1 MASPCLRAGQRDS
14 QRFSH
19 GMGQILLQL
28 WSCMPSGAGRIRR
41 RSPDVGKRP
50 LEETRPREKTQHE
63 FLPPNFPSS
72 FLKVIPELQQLQ
84 WLGKGFPWRAGRMFW
99 RRTGGVQVLCVDWRH
114 PGLGTRDVRAAGA
127 RLDFLV
133 VLELMLSAAQ
143 MRRLYFLTPTSVFT
157 SLYLLELKGLFH

>member
-1 MASPCLRAGQRDS
+1 
-14 QRFSH
+14 
-19 GMGQILLQL
+19 MGQILLQL
-28 WSCMPSGAGRIRR
+28 WSCTPLELAGSGDTALTWGRGHWRKCGQ
-41 RSPDVGKRP
+41 GKRLNMNSSPQLP
-50 LEETRPREKTQHE
+50 L
-63 FLPPNFPSS
+63 S
-72 FLKVIPELQQLQ
+72 FLKVNPELQQLQ

-99 RRTGGVQVLCVDWRH
+99 GGTGGVQVLCADWGH
-114 PGLGTRDVRAAGA
+114 PDLGTRDVGAAGA